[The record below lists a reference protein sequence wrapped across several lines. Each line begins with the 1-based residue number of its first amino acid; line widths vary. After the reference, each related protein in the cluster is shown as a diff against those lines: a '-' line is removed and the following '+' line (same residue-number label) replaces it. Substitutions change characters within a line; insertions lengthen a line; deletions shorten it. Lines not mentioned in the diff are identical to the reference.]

1 MVQDTWTSVGG
12 RYASDASP
20 PERTIISALNYVV
33 SLLDLERFEE
43 AKKLLRRTIPV
54 AQRVLGEGNGLTLK
68 IRSLYADALHLDP
81 DATLNDVR
89 ESVTMIEDT
98 ARIARRV
105 LGRAHP
111 LTVQIIMNSLQ
122 HAQAALRARET

>member
-1 MVQDTWTSVGG
+1 MT
-12 RYASDASP
+12 
-20 PERTIISALNYVV
+20 
-33 SLLDLERFEE
+33 LLDLERFEE

-54 AQRVLGEGNGLTLK
+54 AQRVLGEGNRLTLK

-89 ESVTMIEDT
+89 EAVTTIEDT
-98 ARIARRV
+98 ERIARRV

-111 LTVQIIMNSLQ
+111 LTVQIMNSLQ
-122 HAQAALRARET
+122 HARLALRARETNA

>member
-1 MVQDTWTSVGG
+1 MT
-12 RYASDASP
+12 
-20 PERTIISALNYVV
+20 
-33 SLLDLERFEE
+33 LLDLERFEE

-54 AQRVLGEGNGLTLK
+54 AQRVLGEGNSMTLK
-68 IRSLYADALHLDP
+68 MRSLYADALHLDP
-81 DATLNDVR
+81 DATVNDVR
-89 ESVTMIEDT
+89 ESVTMLEDT